1 MIGRRSR
8 LRWMLA
14 AFLCLVVTRV
24 APAQART
31 ERYFIDS
38 VTDSTLIFRVGPSA
52 RVKSGLT
59 GVAVD
64 PARRDAL
71 VARFKV
77 LEVRD
82 GRVMGLVTGQTTFV
96 TTDHVA
102 IVDVPPRSFWRQ
114 RLFWVGTLLGGALGA
129 AAALSF

>member
-1 MIGRRSR
+1 MTAR
-8 LRWMLA
+8 LPRTAWLLA
-14 AFLCLVVTRV
+14 AVLCLGVVRT
-24 APAQART
+24 APAQARA
-31 ERYFIDS
+31 ERFFIDS

-52 RVKSGLT
+52 HVKNGLT

-71 VARFKV
+71 VARFRV

-82 GRVMGLVTGQTTFV
+82 GRVVGLVTGQTTFV
-96 TTDHVA
+96 TADHVA
-102 IVDVPPRSFWRQ
+102 IVDVPQRSFWRQ
-114 RLFWVGTLLGGALGA
+114 RLFWVGTLLGGALGT